1 MALLPGGAVRRWAP
15 PLGVAALTA
24 VAFLPAL
31 AGAFVD
37 FDDLYNYVLNAHY
50 RGLGRRQL
58 AWMLGLEP
66 THHFWGPLTW
76 LSHALDWTVW
86 GLDPWGFHLTSLLLH
101 AATAGVFVLVAERL
115 LRRALP
121 ATPPLGLT
129 AGAVV
134 AALFW
139 ALHPLRVESVAWIS
153 ERRDVLSGLLLVL
166 TVLAWLR
173 GTEADGSA
181 RRRWTLAA
189 VTLYALSMLAKP
201 IGMTLP
207 LVLLVLEIYPLRRLA
222 LGRGGL
228 TRAESRAALRGVV
241 PYAAVAVLGAAL
253 ALALTHEVKGLAD
266 HPLWVR
272 PLLLGFA
279 LGFSLWKTALP
290 MGLIPLYEIPQ
301 HWSPLDPG
309 LVLGTLAAL
318 AVTLL
323 VSVLARRGRP
333 AAAAAWAA
341 YVILLLPVSGLAV
354 HGGPQLA
361 ADRYSYL
368 PALALALLIGG
379 LVCVGA
385 RAVTTGVLAP
395 GNARLAAFGLAVW
408 LAGFG
413 TLSWQQ
419 SEVWRD
425 SVTLW
430 DHAVT
435 FAPDCARCLHGLGVA
450 WYRGGSPRE
459 AVPPLERA
467 VALRGD
473 LGFQADLGLA
483 LWADGRAREAVPY
496 LEQAL
501 ATQPRNGQLE
511 RRLAGALL
519 EAGRPDDARAHFA
532 TIVARRPDD
541 VEALTGVGLSLVAA
555 GRADESVAYL
565 EKATTL
571 APRSAPAR
579 YALARAY
586 LTLGDRPRA
595 DRALAEL
602 RVLDPRLADR
612 ATQR

>member
-1 MALLPGGAVRRWAP
+1 MTLPQPGVARRWAP

-24 VAFLPAL
+24 VAFLPSL

-37 FDDLYNYVLNAHY
+37 FDDLYNFVLNVHY
-50 RGLGRRQL
+50 RGLGPRHL

-76 LSHALDWTVW
+76 LTHALDWTVW
-86 GLDPWGFHLTSLLLH
+86 GLHPWGFHLTSLLLH
-101 AATAGVFVLVAERL
+101 AATAGAFVLVAERL

-121 ATPPLGLT
+121 GTPPLGLG
-129 AGAVV
+129 AGAVA

-173 GTEADGSA
+173 GVEEDGA
-181 RRRWTLAA
+181 GRRRWTLVA

-207 LVLLVLEIYPLRRLA
+207 LVLLVLEVYPLRRLT
-222 LGRGGL
+222 LGRDAHA
-228 TRAESRAALRGVV
+228 RATLRAALRGVV
-241 PYAAVAVLGAAL
+241 PYAAVAALGAAL
-253 ALALTHEVKGLAD
+253 ALALTHEVKGLAE

-272 PLLLGFA
+272 PLLLGFG

-290 MGLIPLYEIPQ
+290 LGLIPLYEIPAR
-301 HWSPLDPG
+301 WNALEPR
-309 LVLGTLAAL
+309 LVLGTLTAL
-318 AVTLL
+318 AVTIV

-333 AAAAAWAA
+333 APAAAWAA
-341 YVILLLPVSGLAV
+341 YAIMLLPVSGVAI
-354 HGGPQLA
+354 HGGPQIT

-368 PALALALLIGG
+368 PAFALALLIGG

-385 RAVTTGVLAP
+385 RAVTAGALAP
-395 GNARLAAFGLAVW
+395 GSARAAALGLAIW

-413 TLSWQQ
+413 ALTWQQ
-419 SEVWRD
+419 SEIWRD

-435 FAPDCARCLHGLGVA
+435 FAPDCARCLHGLGLA

-459 AVPPLERA
+459 AVEPLARA

-483 LWADGRAREAVPY
+483 LWADGRARDAVPY
-496 LEQAL
+496 LEQAV
-501 ATQPRNGQLE
+501 AAQPRNGQLE
-511 RRLAGALL
+511 RRLAGVLL
-519 EAGRPDDARAHFA
+519 EAGRPDDARARFA
-532 TIVARRPDD
+532 TLVARRPDD

-555 GRADESVAYL
+555 GRAGESVAYL
-565 EKATTL
+565 EKATSL
-571 APRSAPAR
+571 APRSAPAH

-586 LTLGDRPRA
+586 LALGDRPHA
-595 DRALAEL
+595 ERALAEL
-602 RVLDPRLADR
+602 RALDPRLAER
-612 ATQR
+612 AERR

>member
-1 MALLPGGAVRRWAP
+1 MAPLWRGVARRWAP
-15 PLGVAALTA
+15 PLGVAALTV
-24 VAFLPAL
+24 VAFLPSL
-31 AGAFVD
+31 AGSFVD
-37 FDDLYNYVLNAHY
+37 FDDLYNFILNARY
-50 RGLGRRQL
+50 RGLGPRHL

-76 LSHALDWTVW
+76 LSHALDWMVW
-86 GLDPWGFHLTSLLLH
+86 GLHPWGFHLTSLLLH
-101 AATAGVFVLVAERL
+101 AATAGLVVLLAEHL
-115 LRRALP
+115 LRRARPDTP
-121 ATPPLGLT
+121 ALGVT
-129 AGAVV
+129 AGAVT

-173 GTEADGSA
+173 GVVAVGA
-181 RRRWTLAA
+181 AAHRWTLAA
-189 VTLYALSMLAKP
+189 VSLYGLSMLAKP

-207 LVLLVLEIYPLRRLA
+207 AVLLVLEVYPLRRLR

-228 TRAESRAALRGVV
+228 ARAESRAALRAVV
-241 PYAAVAVLGAAL
+241 PYAVVAVVGGAL
-253 ALALTHEVKGLAD
+253 AMALTHEVKGLAD

-272 PLLLGFA
+272 PLLLGFG

-290 MGLIPLYEIPQ
+290 LGLIPLYEIPA
-301 HWSPLDPG
+301 HWTPLDAG
-309 LVLGTLAAL
+309 LLLFTLVAI
-318 AVTLL
+318 AVT
-323 VSVLARRGRP
+323 VGVVILAPRGWPGP
-333 AAAAAWAA
+333 AAAWTA
-341 YVILLLPVSGLAV
+341 YVAMLLPVSGLV
-354 HGGPQLA
+354 THGGPQIA
-361 ADRYSYL
+361 ADRYTYL
-368 PALALALLIGG
+368 PALAPALLLGG
-379 LVCVGA
+379 LVCLGA
-385 RAVTTGVLAP
+385 RALAAGTLAP
-395 GNARLAAFGLAVW
+395 ANARAAALGLLVW

-413 TLSWQQ
+413 ALSWQQ

-435 FAPDCARCLHGLGVA
+435 FSPDCARCLHGLGLA
-450 WYRGGSPRE
+450 WYRGGSARE
-459 AVPPLERA
+459 AIPPLERA

-501 ATQPRNGQLE
+501 VAQPRNGQLE

-519 EAGRPDDARAHFA
+519 EAGRPDDARARFA

-555 GRADESVAYL
+555 GRAGESVVYL

-571 APRSAPAR
+571 APRSAPAH

-586 LTLGDRPRA
+586 LKLGDRPRA

-602 RVLDPRLADR
+602 RALDSRLAER
-612 ATQR
+612 AIKQ